1 MSEQFTDFNYNEFN
15 KIIDSN
21 QNNIN
26 DKSNFSSERNDENS
40 SDGNNQDINFQ
51 DNNKRNFNVRHSAV
65 KILNR
70 YERSDSYV
78 DKLLNFEFSRE
89 DFNKFDKALLTEIV
103 NGVIRWRN
111 KLDWILT
118 GFYHGD
124 FQKNLNWVKN
134 AMRVGLYQLL
144 FLTKIP
150 PPIAIFE
157 TVEITKQVQG
167 EKTAGMVNGVLRN
180 ILRNIENIRYPEKDE
195 DPNYYL
201 SVIYSFP
208 KWLMKKWIDQ
218 LGYEETEKLLI
229 AMNKRPYIPA
239 RVNRLKGNVQNFKN
253 FLDENEVIYKPY
265 SYHDKTFMIFNPKLN
280 FFDTEQFLDG
290 HIAIQDPSAT
300 LAVTLA
306 NPQKNWAVAD
316 VCAAPGGKS
325 FYLAELMEN
334 TGSIL
339 AVDKYESKLKLINEG
354 AERLGI
360 TNIKTLCGDSIDLDY
375 EEEFDL
381 VFADVPCSG
390 LGTISKKPD
399 IKWKREIDDI
409 IKLNRIQ
416 KDILDNAADMVKP
429 GGVLVYSTCT
439 IEPEENEQIVLK
451 FLENHPEFTLD
462 PAEKYLPEK
471 VCTNGMMQTFPHRH
485 SCDGAFAAR
494 MIKKI

>member
-1 MSEQFTDFNYNEFN
+1 MSEQYNNFNSNEFTQNIDNNYKNYNNSETN
-15 KIIDSN
+15 ISENNPSGDSEN
-21 QNNIN
+21 Q
-26 DKSNFSSERNDENS
+26 E
-40 SDGNNQDINFQ
+40 NNQLE
-51 DNNKRNFNVRHSAV
+51 NNKRNFNVRHAAV

-70 YERSDSYV
+70 YERSDSYT
-78 DKLLNFEFSRE
+78 DKLLAFEFLRE

-150 PPIAIFE
+150 PPIAIYE
-157 TVEITKQVQG
+157 TVEITKQIQG

-180 ILRNIENIRYPEKDE
+180 ILRNIENIRYPDRNE
-195 DPNYYL
+195 DPYYYL
-201 SVIYSFP
+201 AVIYSYP
-208 KWLMKKWIDQ
+208 KWLMKKWVDQ

-239 RVNRLKGNVQNFKN
+239 RVNTLKGNKEKFERY
-253 FLDENEVIYKPY
+253 LRENEVIYKPY
-265 SYHDKTFMIFNPKLN
+265 SYHDKTFMVFNPKLN
-280 FFDTEQFLDG
+280 FFEIDQFVNG
-290 HIAIQDPSAT
+290 EITIQDPSAS
-300 LAVTLA
+300 LAVHLA
-306 NPQKNWAVAD
+306 NPQKGWKVAD
-316 VCAAPGGKS
+316 ICAAPGGKS
-325 FYLAELMEN
+325 FYLAEKMEN

-339 AVDKYESKLKLINEG
+339 SIDQYESKVKLISEG

-360 TNIKTLCGDSIDLDY
+360 TNITTLCGNSVDLDY

-416 KDILDNAADMVKP
+416 KDLIENAADMVKP

-439 IEPEENEQIVLK
+439 IEPEENEKIVLK
-451 FLENHPEFTLD
+451 FLENHPEFELD
-462 PAEKYLPEK
+462 PAENYLPEK
-471 VCTNGMMQTFPHRH
+471 ICTNGMMQTFPHRH

-494 MIKKI
+494 MIKKA